1 VQPHLAEK
9 IGGRTIHDFKRRRIV
24 SPAVDAVL
32 KQMLTNVVDEHGAT
46 GNEAQIPGY
55 TVGGKTG
62 TAQNEDSS
70 GKELDP
76 HGWFIGFAYNSKG
89 EAVSA
94 VCVMLENVSGSHESA
109 EAARMAGLIMK
120 AAAGG
125 GS

>member
-1 VQPHLAEK
+1 VKQLLSAGRSPVYNARSSVLRTPIDSTVANSLKDMMVSVVESGTGTRAK
-9 IGGRTIHDFKRRRIV
+9 I
-24 SPAVDAVL
+24 S
-32 KQMLTNVVDEHGAT
+32 
-46 GNEAQIPGY
+46 GY

-62 TAQNEDSS
+62 TAQNEDPS
-70 GKELDP
+70 GNELKP

-94 VCVMLENVSGSHESA
+94 VCVMLENVQGSHASA
-109 EAARMAGLIMK
+109 EAARIAGLIMK